1 MIDGRHGAWTSA
13 SAALAVIPALTLSG
27 AQALVAQDLPAA
39 RSSRPSVLLIT
50 LDTVRADHVGCYGY
64 SKIET
69 PNLDRLASDGIRFSH
84 AYAQV
89 PITLASHA
97 VILTGTYPM
106 SNRVRD
112 FTSAGLAAGV
122 PTLAERLRRNGYRT
136 AAFVSSFVLNSMWG
150 LRRGFEV
157 YDDNVALDV
166 GAAQNPFLLVRSGD
180 ATVDR
185 LLDWTK
191 HSGGEPF
198 FVWLH
203 LYDAHSPY
211 RSPEPYR
218 SLYSVRPYDGA
229 IAFDDAQ
236 VGRVLA
242 RLRALNLYDSALI
255 AVLSDHGE
263 SLGEHGESE
272 HGFFVYNATLRVP
285 LILKLP
291 GETARARAV
300 SRPVETVDVAPTI
313 AQICKLR
320 PSDSEGFQGQSLLRQ
335 IGEAP
340 AAREEGYAES
350 YYPRDSFGWHELRA
364 LVTPEFKYIE
374 APRPELYDLLRDPG
388 ERSNIIDTH
397 SALASSLGDRLSEFG
412 RRFAARAAAS
422 AAASPDPEVLE
433 KLKSLG
439 YLGYKAPTADTVPD
453 IQRANPKDKI
463 ATLNR
468 ILRAADLTRLGKYA
482 QADLVLNRLEQTEPR
497 LYVVPFEKGENYLA
511 WGRPEAALGEFKK
524 SLDRNPSFDQ
534 AALGLGRAYFL
545 LAQDSRAAT
554 AFELAL
560 RLNPRNFLARLALAK
575 VYWRANLPE
584 KAEPELAQVVQEQP
598 EFIEAHADY
607 GIILAKLGKYR
618 EAAAE
623 IGRAIESGYRDAI
636 ALNYL
641 GVAHAEL
648 GDPAQAVRD
657 YEQAL
662 ALNPRYAAA
671 CLNLAL
677 QYRKQG
683 DAARAREYYLKVC
696 ELSDDL
702 CRQYASRF

>member
-13 SAALAVIPALTLSG
+13 SAALAVVLTLAFPEPQALT
-27 AQALVAQDLPAA
+27 AQDLSAA

-122 PTLAERLRRNGYRT
+122 PTLAERLRRHGYRT
-136 AAFVSSFVLNSMWG
+136 AAF
-150 LRRGFEV
+150 
-157 YDDNVALDV
+157 
-166 GAAQNPFLLVRSGD
+166 
-180 ATVDR
+180 
-185 LLDWTK
+185 
-191 HSGGEPF
+191 
-198 FVWLH
+198 
-203 LYDAHSPY
+203 
-211 RSPEPYR
+211 
-218 SLYSVRPYDGA
+218 
-229 IAFDDAQ
+229 DDAELGT
-236 VGRVLA
+236 VVA
-242 RLRALNLYDSALI
+242 RLRALNLYDSSLL

-263 SLGEHGESE
+263 SRGEHGESE

-300 SRPVETVDVAPTI
+300 SGPVGTVDVAPTI

-453 IQRANPKDKI
+453 IQRADPKDKI

-524 SLDRNPSFDQ
+524 SLDRNPAFDQ

-575 VYWRANLPE
+575 AYWRANLPE

-618 EAAAE
+618 EAAVE

-662 ALNPRYAAA
+662 ALSPRYAAA

-677 QYRKQG
+677 QYRAQG